1 MSLHVRTRLGACL
14 LVFLGLA
21 ACSHEEKKAAAPA
34 APPKPPTAA
43 EMSGKSLQ
51 LAAQEQN
58 QLAEQAKRVDA
69 AHAATLAAEQGL
81 AKAQLQ
87 EQQER
92 TKTEALQQQVNQHL
106 AEGMQ
111 QSQLA
116 QAGVAGHGPVAS
128 QSMQTAVG
136 RVALAAP
143 SRVVLQTQGGKT
155 MTFTVDQKTRVLIG
169 SQARAV
175 TDIQQGA
182 DAAVAYDP
190 RGGQMTA
197 LVVRVM
203 PALANHG
210 TAHAPSGTGQPQAA
224 PSPPPSGNGASS
236 GNGGSAPPQQ

>member
-1 MSLHVRTRLGACL
+1 MSLHVPTRLGACL
-14 LVFLGLA
+14 LVVLGLA

-69 AHAATLAAEQGL
+69 AHAATLAAEQQL

-203 PALANHG
+203 PAGANHG
-210 TAHAPSGTGQPQAA
+210 AA
-224 PSPPPSGNGASS
+224 PHAPPSGN

>member
-1 MSLHVRTRLGACL
+1 MSLHVPTRLGACL
-14 LVFLGLA
+14 LVVLGLA

-69 AHAATLAAEQGL
+69 AHQASLAAEQQL

-136 RVALAAP
+136 RVAIAAP

-155 MTFTVDQKTRVLIG
+155 MTFAIDQRTRVLIG

-203 PALANHG
+203 PAGANHG
-210 TAHAPSGTGQPQAA
+210 AA
-224 PSPPPSGNGASS
+224 PHAPPSGN